1 MSRPGRGKLAV
12 MTVFV
17 LFGATGDLAARMAP
31 PVSWTLAN
39 EGLLPQNRI
48 PVGGGRGDVS
58 HEDSMP
64 TCTN

>member
-1 MSRPGRGKLAV
+1 